1 MITLRGGTYRA
12 KDYEAIAIFLQEA
25 FANIIT
31 LDCRGMDDLRELMH
45 YCFNKVIELD
55 EKGGEE

>member
-25 FANIIT
+25 FANIIVP
-31 LDCRGMDDLRELMH
+31 DCRGMDDLRELMH
-45 YCFNKVIELD
+45 YCYNKCIELD
-55 EKGGEE
+55 NNESEV